1 MVMKPYGMWNWITNK
16 CSIPPS
22 SPFFFSIHNPP
33 ALSLYLSPSLSFASP
48 MSLSS
53 NKAAILNWNS
63 MLSRSAHLIY
73 KIKLKASHAWMAF
86 CDDNEGRQLFQLHTI
101 IFLSCDL
108 LVAGGDTFFLSPAM
122 MCQMP
127 HLKPW
132 NECILGYEL
141 VLFVSV
147 KPYLCYGSF
156 FNTCYKVAKHGSR
169 LMPCHRHSEI
179 IYHTLD

>member
-1 MVMKPYGMWNWITNK
+1 MVCGIGLLTNVPYRHL
-16 CSIPPS
+16 PP
-22 SPFFFSIHNPP
+22 FFSITIPLLSHSISPL
-33 ALSLYLSPSLSFASP
+33 LSLLLPPCLSP

-53 NKAAILNWNS
+53 NKAAISNWNS

-108 LVAGGDTFFLSPAM
+108 LVPGGDTFFLSPAM

-132 NECILGYEL
+132 NECILGYEFAL
-141 VLFVSV
+141 LVSV

-169 LMPCHRHSEI
+169 LVPCHRHSEI